1 MGKSLEELEA
11 IVDSLSKLLLGSV
24 VNDTFQPGLIQQVIS
39 MRSSMDAIEV
49 GLKNVGLIMKIGIGV
64 LLLHLL
70 VQMGI
75 NPEVIK
81 TFMGLFT

>member
-39 MRSSMDAIEV
+39 MQSAVEEV
-49 GLKNVGLIMKIGIGV
+49 KTELKNVGFVLKVGIGV
-64 LLLHLL
+64 LVLHLL
-70 VQMGI
+70 VHMGV
-75 NPEVIK
+75 NPDVIK
-81 TFMGLFT
+81 NFMGLFT